1 MYWALA
7 RNSYHTRTIR
17 NDASPSMTGKK
28 EFPYRVAIVGA
39 SSLKGKEVKSVLL
52 DRKFPIEKL
61 TLLESD
67 EDLGHLSE
75 FDGEPLVSLAL
86 SESSFEFVDL
96 VFFAGSI
103 HHTRSYADLADRYGF
118 LA

>member
-1 MYWALA
+1 
-7 RNSYHTRTIR
+7 
-17 NDASPSMTGKK
+17 MTGKK

-75 FDGEPLVSLAL
+75 FDG
-86 SESSFEFVDL
+86 
-96 VFFAGSI
+96 
-103 HHTRSYADLADRYGF
+103 
-118 LA
+118 